1 MNDLFALLWQH
12 DDALRDDAIVR
23 ALVRPEV
30 ALGPLAL
37 GMPAR
42 ELLAAHAQSPLNAR
56 GHRLMLG
63 DEHRAEVGYP
73 SDTVAHHLIDD
84 DFPNHRLAWIEWAAD
99 ARTDRIVVAR
109 FVVGQSD
116 FKGDASTA
124 ADGLLAALRSA
135 LDAALG
141 RGVERRKKHRRAR
154 CRPVDWKKGDGA
166 LTLGAAYMAGD
177 RWHSHTAV
185 VLEAFDTTWPD
196 PYARWSI
203 FR

>member
-1 MNDLFALLWQH
+1 MNELFALLWKH
-12 DDALRDDAIVR
+12 DDALRDDDIVR

-30 ALGPLAL
+30 ALGPLSL

-42 ELLAAHAQSPLNAR
+42 ELLAAIDQGPTNER
-56 GHRLMLG
+56 GRRLTLG
-63 DEHRAEVGYP
+63 DEHRAEVGYAT
-73 SDTVAHHLIDD
+73 DTVAHHLIDD

-116 FKGDASTA
+116 FKGDASPA
-124 ADGLLAALRSA
+124 ADGLLAALRGA
-135 LDAALG
+135 LNTALG
-141 RGVERRKKHRRAR
+141 PGAERRSKHRRAR
-154 CRPVDWKKGDGA
+154 CRPVDWAKGDGA

-185 VLEAFDTTWPD
+185 VLEAFDTTWAD
-196 PYARWSI
+196 PMARWTI